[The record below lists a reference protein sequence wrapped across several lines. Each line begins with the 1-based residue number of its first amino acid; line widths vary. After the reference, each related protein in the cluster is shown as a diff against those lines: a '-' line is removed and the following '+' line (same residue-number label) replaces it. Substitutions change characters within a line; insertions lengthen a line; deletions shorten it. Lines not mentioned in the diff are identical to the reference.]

1 MKKVVTGLLVA
12 PLFLA
17 VVAALLVGARGEE
30 FDAETASVIDGD
42 YRLRQWRLAD
52 SKRGLCWSAS
62 NNTVRKG
69 LGEPHAISLVHTSGV
84 GSYPRIAS
92 R

>member
-62 NNTVRKG
+62 NNTVR
-69 LGEPHAISLVHTSGV
+69 SLVHTSGV